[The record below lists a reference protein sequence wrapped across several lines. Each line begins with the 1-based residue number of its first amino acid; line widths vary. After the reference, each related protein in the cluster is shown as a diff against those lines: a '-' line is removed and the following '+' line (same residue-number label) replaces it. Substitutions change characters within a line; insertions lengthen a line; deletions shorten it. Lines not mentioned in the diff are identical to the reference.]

1 MTRDNDLARQLE
13 EAGDRFRKE
22 VDRIG
27 ADGLD
32 HPTPAGW
39 TAKEMLGHMG
49 FWMEASEAVV
59 EAMFRGRELPVGWAF
74 GSGYMHGEND
84 GPWPRADVHNA
95 REAEWTHGR
104 TSAEVIDR
112 LDQAHARALE
122 LARSLTEEELADKRF
137 RDHFQEKTVHY
148 DEHRAEL
155 EAL

>member
-1 MTRDNDLARQLE
+1 MTRDNDIARTLE
-13 EAGDRFRKE
+13 EAGSRFRKE
-22 VDRIG
+22 LDRIG

-32 HPTPAGW
+32 RVTPAGW

-49 FWMEASEAVV
+49 FWTEATEPVV
-59 EAMFRGRELPVGWAF
+59 EGMFRGKQLPNGWAF

-95 REAEWTHGR
+95 REAEWARGR
-104 TSAEVIDR
+104 SSAEVIERFDR
-112 LDQAHARALE
+112 AHAKSVE
-122 LARSLTEEELADKRF
+122 LARSLSDDELQDDRF
-137 RDHFQEKTVHY
+137 RDHFQEKAGHY